1 MSGRSGGASNE
12 VGNAGGSG
20 EGSGEMPVLGQRRAR
35 RFSLSNARLGASLEA
50 NLSMSIIGEEFYEEK
65 REREGSRITGE
76 GGNSERWVGMG
87 HLRPSSEEWYFHR
100 LAGCKDAVAAQHT
113 ARDQR
118 LPSLRS
124 QEPLASVMTHRYLH
138 NSSAFFAASSP
149 LLLTGSPA
157 NRRAHRPLLRSLS
170 APFFHS
176 WTYGNIDI
184 SHQLFINPHQTVKQ
198 LIRAR
203 LQAKTK
209 AQFAHTPT
217 FTGQSPNAAHLL
229 QLTKPSKEQLSA
241 LSEALTLLDYRKELT
256 LEKTHK
262 GKLVHSGSTRAL
274 VIALFD
280 EQLAASDHLE
290 VFVYTHLAWLSAAN
304 LLHYFI
310 GLWQKN
316 FSSLY
321 PNLNESQKAAV
332 SSPKVL
338 TAIRA
343 RIMEIIH
350 TWIECCPSDF
360 KAHFGAANR
369 PNHVHQ
375 ELQTLLFA
383 IMEKGTGAECS
394 MAELVLGTL
403 NLAIRPNQSPNPR
416 SASISPVVSPKAARL
431 RIMPPEN
438 LGMLDLSP
446 YEWTIQL
453 TIREFNNAI
462 LLVPE
467 HFATTQPG
475 PILKN
480 STKIS
485 LMPPRNEEEET
496 ASPTGTAAIT
506 AAVERTQRFVGWVT
520 TKIVTCPNMS
530 ARVIVLGNFIEI
542 AHHCYELRNY
552 QTAYSIYVG
561 ISKASVTRLNETW
574 RGLSAEHMY
583 FWSKMETRLSNLI
596 DLFDECIEA
605 PHPKVMPLIPMLQL
619 LAQEQALRD
628 LTKRDGWINF
638 SKYRGISQI
647 VKPMILAQQIAY
659 PFTDQAIPSVQAY
672 LEHYLLCLGPTEL
685 MRFSQDIEPGSAS
698 LLNANDSEEEDDF
711 DTNGL
716 EQDDV
721 PERRLSVDAVI
732 PPRLS
737 DLRRGSSALLPIPRR
752 GSAAQLGEDAT
763 QTKPVFVLKSPPAS
777 PPRTRII
784 PASTSSSI
792 DDSISQLQAASADDI
807 HARLEMRRPS
817 AASISHRKSMT
828 NSTSSLDGNNYRHSI
843 HADDVSTKSSGS
855 AKSDSVVV
863 SPRNR
868 PHASSTS
875 SDPHIHSYPVTQI
888 QSTGSSSSV
897 GAISTSSHGSLSSA
911 QTVSDRSS
919 GKLESDLPRDK
930 TLKDLHNE
938 VKGKWTRP
946 WSQCSVGADLPRFI
960 RKIVVIQET
969 TNETVFHG
977 GGEKEDGS
985 TTREVPLP
993 ELIGTLLK
1001 TFATVLEAKKELKA
1015 IEKSLDLYFSPKA
1028 ANSSPGS
1035 FDVAKETD
1043 RFCREILGENARVT
1057 SLLKVAASQGIVAP
1071 AWMKLRLFILSR
1083 FGFKDVKKGWNIAI
1097 LVSDARIVV
1106 VHRKREASNE
1116 EITGHPDFEFTWE
1129 MRIVFSK
1136 KMDKLESASFAITN
1150 VSISPN
1156 MADKKL
1162 SMLKSTI
1169 LDWFLPGTDMFPRDA
1184 FAAPQLIPNAIA
1196 LGNATKDTPSSK
1208 KDKKRKSFGAVARE
1222 WFAGR
1227 HPFKGGSDTPNS
1239 SANSSSANLLIP
1251 QQSGPSTPTSES
1263 PLVSPPSSSRSK
1275 LGKLT
1280 KSMKYG
1286 SEMNLTGNQPPQ
1298 LSFSSTA
1305 NIIPHP
1311 SDVTRADTGG
1321 PPSDRRGKL
1330 VRRLSDSSSE
1340 TFSISRKTDFGS
1352 TSPTHSSPL
1361 KKSRHRSGEVEP
1373 KPLTPT
1379 QQPAHVRRTS
1389 ANDFIGDVQSSGS
1402 LSSIPVKRARRD
1414 SESHTPPVVSVF
1426 FPATSTVSFGTV
1438 AFDNGPN
1445 TDQGKPVLRR
1455 SSKRSSEGR
1464 RVKDRTKSIGS
1475 DEQTLPVS
1483 GAGATNASHSTF
1495 AQLYRQVAG
1504 EPSRSEAS
1512 SITGKSPLQASRSPL
1527 ASSSDDSSEGVPTSP
1542 GQQGNAEEDMRRSGT
1557 DTVSERSDLE
1567 WSTDS
1572 SWSSAGSG
1580 LGNSPS
1586 PPGKRLSMSGRRRAI
1601 STDSDG
1607 RDIVISLRH
1616 FKLQPP
1622 ATTTA
1627 SVSGVPT
1634 TTTEP
1639 LFLSPR
1645 SGKSSEN
1652 LNIAVSPRSAS
1663 HSVSTMQSPSWQP
1676 GVSRAHT
1683 LATSSPSNPQQTSSP
1698 ASHRKRP
1705 EHASSSSNVI
1715 ASMSH
1720 NNSPG
1725 FGSAEQPT
1733 RTNSRESA
1741 LKRKSGSRD
1750 IGSPARLEKEKK
1762 RKSKNIDDD

>member
-1 MSGRSGGASNE
+1 MRRGEATAANMSGRSDGASPE
-12 VGNAGGSG
+12 VGNAGVSG
-20 EGSGEMPVLGQRRAR
+20 EGSGETPLLGQRRAR

-50 NLSMSIIGEEFYEEK
+50 NMSMSMIGEEIYEEK
-65 REREGSRITGE
+65 REREGVRGASE
-76 GGNSERWVGMG
+76 GGNSERWIGMG
-87 HLRPSSEEWYFHR
+87 HLRPATEEWYFHR
-100 LAGCKDAVAAQHT
+100 LSGCKDATAAQHT

-138 NSSAFFAASSP
+138 SSSAFFAASSP
-149 LLLTGSPA
+149 LLVTGSPA

-184 SHQLFINPHQTVKQ
+184 SHQLYINPHQTVKQ
-198 LIRAR
+198 LVRAR

-241 LSEALTLLDYRKELT
+241 LSEALSLLDYRKELT

-262 GKLVHSGSTRAL
+262 GKLVHSGSSRAL

-321 PNLNESQKAAV
+321 PNLNEAQLAAV

-360 KAHFGAANR
+360 KAHFGTANR

-383 IMEKGTGAECS
+383 IMEKGSGAECS

-403 NLAIRPNQSPNPR
+403 NLAIRPNQSSNPR
-416 SASISPVVSPKAARL
+416 SASISPAASSQAARL
-431 RIMPPEN
+431 RVMQPEN
-438 LGMLDLSP
+438 IGVLDLSP
-446 YEWTIQL
+446 HEWTIQL
-453 TIREFNNAI
+453 TVREFNNAA

-467 HFATTQPG
+467 HFTTTQPA

-480 STKIS
+480 STKIPH
-485 LMPPRNEEEET
+485 MPRHRDAEET
-496 ASPTGTAAIT
+496 SSPTGTAAIS

-520 TKIVTCPNMS
+520 TKIVTCPNIS
-530 ARVIVLGNFIEI
+530 ARVIVLGNFIET

-552 QTAYSIYVG
+552 QTAYSIYTG
-561 ISKASVTRLNETW
+561 ISKAAVTRLNDTW

-583 FWSKMETRLSNLI
+583 FWTKLETRLSNLI

-605 PHPKVMPLIPMLQL
+605 PHPKIMPLIPMLQL
-619 LAQEQALRD
+619 LAQEQSLRD
-628 LTKRDGWINF
+628 FTKRDGWINF

-672 LEHYLLCLGPTEL
+672 LEHHLLCLGANEL
-685 MRFSQDIEPGSAS
+685 MRFSQDIEPGNAS
-698 LLNANDSEEEDDF
+698 LLNANDSGSEEDEF
-711 DTNGL
+711 DANNMET
-716 EQDDV
+716 DDV
-721 PERRLSVDAVI
+721 PERRLSADAIV

-737 DLRRGSSALLPIPRR
+737 DLRRGSSTLLPIPRR
-752 GSAAQLGEDAT
+752 GSMVQMGDEAT
-763 QTKPVFVLKSPPAS
+763 PTKPVFVLKSPPAS

-784 PASTSSSI
+784 PASTSSSVE
-792 DDSISQLQAASADDI
+792 DSISHLQTASADDI
-807 HARLEMRRPS
+807 HGRQELRRPS
-817 AASISHRKSMT
+817 ASSISHRKSMT
-828 NSTSSLDGNNYRHSI
+828 NSTSSLDGNNSRHSI
-843 HADDVSTKSSGS
+843 QSDDVSTKSSGS

-868 PHASSTS
+868 PHASSTN
-875 SDPHIHSYPVTQI
+875 SDPHIHTYPVAPI

-897 GAISTSSHGSLSSA
+897 GGISTSSHGSLPSA
-911 QTVSDRSS
+911 QTVSDRSP

-960 RKIVVIQET
+960 RKMVVVQEA

-977 GGEKEDGS
+977 GGEKEDGATS
-985 TTREVPLP
+985 REAPLP

-1028 ANSSPGS
+1028 ASSSPGS

-1083 FGFKDVKKGWNIAI
+1083 FGFKDVKKGWNIAV

-1129 MRIVFSK
+1129 MRVVFSK

-1150 VSISPN
+1150 VSTSPN

-1169 LDWFLPGTDMFPRDA
+1169 HDWFLPGTDMFPRDA
-1184 FAAPQLIPNAIA
+1184 FAAPQLIPNAIV
-1196 LGNATKDTPSSK
+1196 LGNTTKDTPSSK

-1227 HPFKGGSDTPNS
+1227 HPFKGGSDTPPNS
-1239 SANSSSANLLIP
+1239 SANSSSANLLNP
-1251 QQSGPSTPTSES
+1251 HSGPGTPTSDS
-1263 PLVSPPSSSRSK
+1263 PLVSPSSSSRPKS
-1275 LGKLT
+1275 GKLT

-1286 SEMNLTGNQPPQ
+1286 SEVSLTGSQPPQ
-1298 LSFSSTA
+1298 LSFSATA

-1311 SDVTRADTGG
+1311 SDVTRADTTGA
-1321 PPSDRRGKL
+1321 PSERRGKL

-1340 TFSISRKTDFGS
+1340 TFSISRKTDFGA
-1352 TSPTHSSPL
+1352 TSPTHLSPL
-1361 KKSRHRSGEVEP
+1361 KKSRHRSGDVEP
-1373 KPLTPT
+1373 KPLGPANT
-1379 QQPAHVRRTS
+1379 QPPHIRRTS
-1389 ANDFIGDVQSSGS
+1389 ATEFVGDVPSSGS

-1414 SESHTPPVVSVF
+1414 SDSHTPPVVSVF

-1445 TDQGKPVLRR
+1445 TDQGKPTLRR
-1455 SSKRSSEGR
+1455 SNRRLSEGR
-1464 RVKDRTKSIGS
+1464 RVKDRTK
-1475 DEQTLPVS
+1475 
-1483 GAGATNASHSTF
+1483 
-1495 AQLYRQVAG
+1495 
-1504 EPSRSEAS
+1504 
-1512 SITGKSPLQASRSPL
+1512 
-1527 ASSSDDSSEGVPTSP
+1527 
-1542 GQQGNAEEDMRRSGT
+1542 
-1557 DTVSERSDLE
+1557 
-1567 WSTDS
+1567 
-1572 SWSSAGSG
+1572 
-1580 LGNSPS
+1580 
-1586 PPGKRLSMSGRRRAI
+1586 
-1601 STDSDG
+1601 
-1607 RDIVISLRH
+1607 
-1616 FKLQPP
+1616 
-1622 ATTTA
+1622 
-1627 SVSGVPT
+1627 
-1634 TTTEP
+1634 
-1639 LFLSPR
+1639 
-1645 SGKSSEN
+1645 
-1652 LNIAVSPRSAS
+1652 
-1663 HSVSTMQSPSWQP
+1663 
-1676 GVSRAHT
+1676 
-1683 LATSSPSNPQQTSSP
+1683 
-1698 ASHRKRP
+1698 
-1705 EHASSSSNVI
+1705 
-1715 ASMSH
+1715 
-1720 NNSPG
+1720 
-1725 FGSAEQPT
+1725 
-1733 RTNSRESA
+1733 
-1741 LKRKSGSRD
+1741 
-1750 IGSPARLEKEKK
+1750 
-1762 RKSKNIDDD
+1762 